1 MNAQELRYGL
11 FSLAAA
17 MLLWGVANSTSPIE
31 RAYDVPV
38 TYYGTPEGL
47 VVVEQDYDRIN
58 IRVRG
63 SRAGLSN
70 VAVSE
75 LVYPV
80 SLAGAEAGTHRQEVD
95 ITLLGDSLPQGADIV
110 SRSPQSVV
118 FTLEPTR
125 TRSVPVLPLL
135 SGEPPAG
142 YRVGEVLV
150 FPPRVSLTGARS
162 EISRLAAIET
172 EEVDVEGA
180 TEPLQSRVGLPV
192 AARRGWLSDPGL
204 QVEVRVEIAPVG
216 GGRRGR

>member
-38 TYYGTPEGL
+38 TVSGTPEGL
-47 VVVEQDYDRIN
+47 ALVRQDYDRIN

-63 SRAGLSN
+63 SRAALSN

-80 SLAGAEAGTHRQEVD
+80 SLAGAQAGAHRREVD
-95 ITLLGDSLPQGADIV
+95 IAQLGVHLPQGADIV
-110 SRSPQSVV
+110 SRSPQGIV

-125 TRSVPVLPLL
+125 TRSVPVKPLV

-150 FPPRVSLTGARS
+150 FPPRVTLTGARS
-162 EISRLAAIET
+162 EISRLSAVET

-180 TEPLQSRVGLPV
+180 TSPLQSMVRLPA

-204 QVEVRVEIAPVG
+204 QVEVRVEIAPIR
-216 GGRRGR
+216 GGRRGP